1 MPAYMMSHVTI
12 TNKEKFDSYL
22 EKTKVGGG
30 KYCGKPV
37 VVGMQPKMLN
47 GESDGH
53 QMVFVVEFP
62 TMEKLDAWHSSDDYQ
77 AIVSLRDEGSEQH
90 MVAYESLMIS
100 PS

>member
-1 MPAYMMSHVTI
+1 
-12 TNKEKFDSYL
+12 
-22 EKTKVGGG
+22 
-30 KYCGKPV
+30 
-37 VVGMQPKMLN
+37 
-47 GESDGH
+47 
-53 QMVFVVEFP
+53 MVFVVEFP